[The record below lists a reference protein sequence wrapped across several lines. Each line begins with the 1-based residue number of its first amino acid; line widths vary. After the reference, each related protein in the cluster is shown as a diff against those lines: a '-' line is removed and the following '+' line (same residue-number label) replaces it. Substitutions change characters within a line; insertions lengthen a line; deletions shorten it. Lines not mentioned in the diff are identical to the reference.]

1 MCVRIVY
8 VRQDDIDRWWLWK
21 RKRKLRKK
29 LGYLIFLARDYSP
42 CLIRTWRT
50 TVATGNTTLFKR
62 KKKMFQ
68 LMQSIDS
75 HSIWTKRA
83 KNNEDI
89 RALIVF
95 HVSVGNVRQHVLQLY
110 RKESSTVYYYRNY
123 ALMSQSNMI
132 RVYCSGGTDMTN
144 TNPTTNVLIKCV
156 NGASARGADYYI
168 ISESQE

>member
-1 MCVRIVY
+1 
-8 VRQDDIDRWWLWK
+8 
-21 RKRKLRKK
+21 
-29 LGYLIFLARDYSP
+29 
-42 CLIRTWRT
+42 
-50 TVATGNTTLFKR
+50 
-62 KKKMFQ
+62 MFQ

-75 HSIWTKRA
+75 HSIWTNRA

-156 NGASARGADYYI
+156 NGASARGTDYYI
-168 ISESQE
+168 YLNHRSNSLYERVSTSNVIINIYCHTWVGDDIEITCVVWHFFQYTDFPSKIHRGQITKMACLCPNLNW